1 MDITN
6 SSKMLMY
13 NATTFQNEIG
23 WLSHKINQRLT
34 HFFENK
40 EKTIKKIDPPNLN
53 KDKSNYALFID
64 ENCSDEAERL
74 IVIFALASYFKP
86 ETFDRFLIKN
96 KSLNQ
101 NFTEFGGRRNEK
113 SGNSFIPTIRT
124 IAFILFGDKI
134 SNHFEIQFYFWL

>member
-74 IVIFALASYFKP
+74 IVIFEDKVLPHNIVA
-86 ETFDRFLIKN
+86 
-96 KSLNQ
+96 
-101 NFTEFGGRRNEK
+101 
-113 SGNSFIPTIRT
+113 
-124 IAFILFGDKI
+124 ILLLKTGLK
-134 SNHFEIQFYFWL
+134 